1 MAAVSGRVT
10 RNCPTKHAILMVPR
24 GGAQRVHG
32 DRAPS
37 RLFGEEM
44 SGPGSVTPHTRAPA
58 TSAER
63 STHVRV
69 AAEACVADAPGEMAP
84 SDGTPRHTQ
93 TRGAALVLVSLQG
106 EHESCPTRHAIL
118 MVPRG
123 GAQRVHGD
131 RAPSRLFGEEMS
143 APGSVTP
150 HTRAPA
156 TSAERSTHVRVAAEA
171 CVADA
176 PGEMAP
182 SDGTLRHTQTRGAAL
197 VLVSLRGEHER
208 CSPAPFPTAP

>member
-10 RNCPTKHAILMVPR
+10 RSCPTRHAIPMVPR

-44 SGPGSVTPHTRAPA
+44 GGPGSVTPHTRAPA

-84 SDGTPRHTQ
+84 SDGTHRHTQ
-93 TRGAALVLVSLQG
+93 TRGAALVLVSLLG
-106 EHESCPTRHAIL
+106 EHK
-118 MVPRG
+118 
-123 GAQRVHGD
+123 
-131 RAPSRLFGEEMS
+131 
-143 APGSVTP
+143 
-150 HTRAPA
+150 
-156 TSAERSTHVRVAAEA
+156 
-171 CVADA
+171 
-176 PGEMAP
+176 
-182 SDGTLRHTQTRGAAL
+182 
-197 VLVSLRGEHER
+197 R
-208 CSPAPFPTAP
+208 CSPAPFPTAPRNDDRS